1 MASPDINT
9 EDYLA
14 SIDFL
19 SNYENV
25 DKEKIGIT
33 GICGWD
39 GLALNAATLDTRI
52 KATLVSTMYDM
63 SRVNANE
70 YFEMEDSEESRY
82 QKKLALNE
90 QRTKDF
96 KSGEYEKAGG
106 VIDWLPE
113 DAPQFVKDYHDVY
126 KTSRCY
132 HIRSL
137 NSNDGWN
144 VIGQMFYL
152 NQPILQYTNE
162 IRSAVL
168 VIHVDKA
175 HSYYF
180 GKDVYENMIKD
191 SKYTEN
197 KEFLTIEGAS
207 HIDLYDRLDV
217 IPFERIREF
226 FGEYLG

>member
-1 MASPDINT
+1 
-9 EDYLA
+9 
-14 SIDFL
+14 
-19 SNYENV
+19 
-25 DKEKIGIT
+25 
-33 GICGWD
+33 
-39 GLALNAATLDTRI
+39 
-52 KATLVSTMYDM
+52 
-63 SRVNANE
+63 
-70 YFEMEDSEESRY
+70 
-82 QKKLALNE
+82 
-90 QRTKDF
+90 
-96 KSGEYEKAGG
+96 
-106 VIDWLPE
+106 
-113 DAPQFVKDYHDVY
+113 
-126 KTSRCY
+126 
-132 HIRSL
+132 
-137 NSNDGWN
+137 
-144 VIGQMFYL
+144 MFYL

-168 VIHVDKA
+168 VIHGDKA